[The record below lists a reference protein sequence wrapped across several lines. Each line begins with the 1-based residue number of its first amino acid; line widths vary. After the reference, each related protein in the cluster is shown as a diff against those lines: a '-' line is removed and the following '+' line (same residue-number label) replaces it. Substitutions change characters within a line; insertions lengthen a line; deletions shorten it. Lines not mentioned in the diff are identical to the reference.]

1 MIPIAVTR
9 RPWLRAALAAL
20 AIGLAAC
27 GDSLLSDATDSVRVV
42 PSVPAPYKLM
52 TVNGQAPPVEM
63 RRDST
68 VRVMLTEGELML
80 GGTSFSQ
87 RLTLVDTAP
96 NGVGTSRASTTQGFI
111 SVSGD
116 KVHFRASDGAEW
128 DGTARPGWIV
138 YTVPGNS
145 GPVTF
150 SFRQN

>member
-9 RPWLRAALAAL
+9 RPRLAAALAAL

-27 GDSLLSDATDSVRVV
+27 GDSLLSDATDSLRVV
-42 PSVPAPYKLM
+42 PSAPAPYKLM
-52 TVNGQAPPVEM
+52 TVNGQAPPLEM
-63 RRDST
+63 RHDST
-68 VRVMLTEGELML
+68 GRVILTGGELML

-87 RLTLVDTAP
+87 RLGLADTPPTGPA
-96 NGVGTSRASTTQGFI
+96 VLRESTTQGTI

-128 DGTARPGWIV
+128 DGTATPGWIV